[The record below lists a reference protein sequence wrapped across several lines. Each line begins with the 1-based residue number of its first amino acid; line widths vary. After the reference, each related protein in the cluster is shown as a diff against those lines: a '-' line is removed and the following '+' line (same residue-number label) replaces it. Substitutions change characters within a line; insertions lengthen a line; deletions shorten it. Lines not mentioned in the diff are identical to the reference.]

1 MHSNETYGLN
11 LNLTMEIYSLLGFF
25 SLPLILF
32 SCAQCVMMIVLLIM
46 AKRNK
51 KYLKDVQSQMQ
62 NFNLILRKE
71 ESRNND
77 MNGAN
82 KQLKRNEYKEGNE
95 ASLIAEEIEM
105 HSNETYGLNL

>member
-1 MHSNETYGLN
+1 
-11 LNLTMEIYSLLGFF
+11 
-25 SLPLILF
+25 
-32 SCAQCVMMIVLLIM
+32 MIVLLIM

-77 MNGAN
+77 MNGVN

-95 ASLIAEEIEM
+95 SSSIAEEIEM

>member
-1 MHSNETYGLN
+1 
-11 LNLTMEIYSLLGFF
+11 
-25 SLPLILF
+25 
-32 SCAQCVMMIVLLIM
+32 MMIVLLIM

-51 KYLKDVQSQMQ
+51 KYLKGVQSQMQ
-62 NFNLILRKE
+62 NFNLILRKQ

>member
-11 LNLTMEIYSLLGFF
+11 FDLTMDFYSLLGFI

-77 MNGAN
+77 MKGAN